1 MTVRGGSTVNV
12 SSMTINRADK
22 MTGYQKYKV
31 NISYI
36 MQQLDLPLRSKGT
49 LKHETV
55 LLLLSPF
62 STGVN

>member
-1 MTVRGGSTVNV
+1 MWRFHCTC
-12 SSMTINRADK
+12 IKHDHNRADK
-22 MTGYQKYKV
+22 MTGYKKYKV
-31 NISYI
+31 SISYI

-49 LKHETV
+49 LKHETA